1 MPRATEPA
9 VAIADTALPTS
20 YGTWV
25 TAPIQCRGFAILT
38 TFLDYANHSDAT
50 EVKVK
55 MQSRDA
61 TGTGGW
67 HDVHKAGDGTSA
79 LNELTISVSGNTK
92 ISHQWDVVAH
102 VEVRFLAYRDGSAG
116 SAGMDWSGV

>member
-1 MPRATEPA
+1 MSRATEPA
-9 VAIADTALPTS
+9 VALVDTALPTS
-20 YGTWV
+20 YGSWV
-25 TAPIQCRGFAILT
+25 TAAIQCRGFDYLT

-50 EVKVK
+50 EIKVK

-61 TGTGGW
+61 TGSGDW

-79 LNELTISVSGNTK
+79 LNELTISVSGNTTLA
-92 ISHQWDVVAH
+92 HQWNVAAH